1 MAVFVI
7 MGMMRAVMPVMVV
20 AMIMG
25 MIGVAVIVMCVFV
38 FVRMFMVFMAMIVR
52 MRRLRFARRI
62 GGLGQGIIFV
72 ERFVMAMFVPAAIG
86 TCVGFKRLIDG
97 LHGNVSQALQHVDQ
111 NRVVSKLQVIGS
123 DFNQDVA
130 ITQVIRGPGQLL
142 HGLCRY
148 FEYGLQ
154 CSQHLDELAIFSHQQ
169 IAVAQYGSLV

>member
-7 MGMMRAVMPVMVV
+7 MGMMRAVMIVV
-20 AMIMG
+20 VIMG

-38 FVRMFMVFMAMIVR
+38 LVRVFMAMIVR

-86 TCVGFKRLIDG
+86 TRVGFKRLIDG

-148 FEYGLQ
+148 FEYGL
-154 CSQHLDELAIFSHQQ
+154 
-169 IAVAQYGSLV
+169 